1 MSPLPVPSDAL
12 QRSADL
18 LAQERPE
25 AARALLA
32 DLLAEAPLHATAQM
46 LLAKACE
53 ATGDLPA
60 ALAAWHQAHFLVP
73 TSPVVQRERQR
84 LSAALAARAAAP
96 PSTLPQPV
104 VPPLPRRDL
113 PLPPV
118 ETDDLPFD
126 FDQVALLPD
135 PTLPDVVLPE
145 ADAAVASDDA
155 PPPAPGAPV
164 ARDEPVPALD
174 FDNLDAL
181 IEQLEQAPRIVPDP
195 DFQVPDA
202 PPAADD
208 AIADDM
214 VSETLAR
221 IFVSQD
227 RIDEAIE
234 VYETL
239 AEREPERR
247 SAWLTEAET
256 LRQRYNR
263 PARDDD

>member
-1 MSPLPVPSDAL
+1 MSSPFATADAL

-25 AARALLA
+25 AARALLV

-53 ATGDLPA
+53 ATGDLQA

-84 LSAALAARAAAP
+84 LSTALAARVSGQ
-96 PSTLPQPV
+96 PSTLPQPL
-104 VPPLPRRDL
+104 VPPVPRRDL

-118 ETDDLPFD
+118 ETDDPLFD
-126 FDQVALLPD
+126 FDQVDVLPETVLPD
-135 PTLPDVVLPE
+135 PTLPEVEGGASQESAPTP
-145 ADAAVASDDA
+145 AV
-155 PPPAPGAPV
+155 PI
-164 ARDEPVPALD
+164 ARDEPVPSLD

-195 DFQVPDA
+195 DFEVQGA

-221 IFVSQD
+221 IFVAQD

-247 SAWLTEAET
+247 SVWLTEAET

-263 PARDDD
+263 PADDA